1 MDTDKILHAV
11 RGLSYQTSKFT
22 KIVDYRL
29 ALFYFFCQL
38 ACLIGVVVSL
48 LLGKTFLL
56 TETPI
61 GGTGT
66 FHHVIVVR
74 RQNTFHLTTADMF
87 HVM

>member
-1 MDTDKILHAV
+1 VNCSCSTL
-11 RGLSYQTSKFT
+11 RRYLQ
-22 KIVDYRL
+22 

-61 GGTGT
+61 GGAGT
-66 FHHVIVVR
+66 FSPRYFVILLCGVK
-74 RQNTFHLTTADMF
+74 THFI
-87 HVM
+87 